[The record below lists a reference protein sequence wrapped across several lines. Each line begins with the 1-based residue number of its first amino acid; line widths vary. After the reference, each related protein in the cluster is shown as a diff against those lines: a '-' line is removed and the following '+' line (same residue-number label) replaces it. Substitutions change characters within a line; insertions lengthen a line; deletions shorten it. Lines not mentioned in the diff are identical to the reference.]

1 MKSPEVAPGDA
12 GQPSVAAADSAP
24 GGRVSDYQA
33 SPALVPLQ
41 SPPLPSSATALHP
54 VAAAHRVPQ
63 PVDSASS
70 KSSRHLPHSSA
81 FLPSPPAGVPGNIRI
96 IQDLLGLSDIQAA
109 VIHAQGLSRGLSGD
123 ASPGVSL

>member
-12 GQPSVAAADSAP
+12 GHPSAAAADSAP
-24 GGRVSDYQA
+24 GGRVSAYQA

-54 VAAAHRVPQ
+54 VAAAQRIPH

-81 FLPSPPAGVPGNIRI
+81 FLTSPADGAPGNIRT
-96 IQDLLGLSDIQAA
+96 IQDSLGQSDIQSA
-109 VIHAQGLSRGLSGD
+109 VIYAHGLSRGLYSF
-123 ASPGVSL
+123 ASLGVSL